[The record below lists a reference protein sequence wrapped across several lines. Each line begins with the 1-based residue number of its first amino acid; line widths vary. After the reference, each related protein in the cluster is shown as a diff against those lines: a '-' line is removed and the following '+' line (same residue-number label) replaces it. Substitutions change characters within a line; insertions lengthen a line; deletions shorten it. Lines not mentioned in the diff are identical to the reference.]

1 MGKRLTACLLALC
14 LAASL
19 LCSVSAQEPE
29 ISVEIDQ
36 TGQDSAAAIIT
47 LGSEVYTSILV
58 KVPGEPWYDF
68 TWVLEDAKSI
78 TLPVYEN
85 GTVQV
90 QATRANGT
98 KATASATV
106 DCLPESEPLDCPV
119 ESEPEPEPEKEPE
132 PQPAPQTQPT
142 TTTPVTTTPKPEAS
156 QNELGAESKPETGL
170 ESKAETPEPGS
181 GFTGEGNAITRD
193 LLYDKATNKQ
203 FVTLETKDGTV
214 FYLVIDY
221 DSPINEEEE
230 QYQTYFLNLVDA
242 ADLPA
247 LVGEEEP
254 EPEEAP
260 PLCSC
265 RDRCQVGKIDTTCPV
280 CTADLAACLGEEPE
294 PEPEQEPEPEPEV
307 QQPVEE
313 PEDNSSSAVTAV
325 ILLLVIL
332 AGGAVFVMKLL
343 RRKEKTPSR
352 PPEDDDEDYV
362 VENVENT
369 EEE

>member
-1 MGKRLTACLLALC
+1 MGKRLTVLATVLLLVWSMT
-14 LAASL
+14 AA
-19 LCSVSAQEPE
+19 AFAKEPE

-36 TGQDSAAAIIT
+36 TGQNSAAAVIT

-58 KVPGEPWYDF
+58 KVPGEPWHDF
-68 TWVLEDAKSI
+68 TWTLEDAKSM

-90 QATRANGT
+90 QATRENGT
-98 KATASATV
+98 KATASVNV
-106 DCLPESEPLDCPV
+106 DCLPEPEPLDCPV

-132 PQPAPQTQPT
+132 QQPTPQKQPT
-142 TTTPVTTTPKPEAS
+142 TTTPVTTTPKPET
-156 QNELGAESKPETGL
+156 ETESKPEEEETN
-170 ESKAETPEPGS
+170 ETPEPGS
-181 GFTGEGNAITRD
+181 GFTGEGNAVTRD

-221 DSPINEEEE
+221 DSPVNEEEE

-242 ADLPA
+242 ADLAA
-247 LVGEEEP
+247 LVGEEEA

-280 CTADLAACLGEEPE
+280 CTADLTACLGEEPE
-294 PEPEQEPEPEPEV
+294 LEPEPEPEPEPEV

-313 PEDNSSSAVTAV
+313 PEEGSSSAVAAV

-332 AGGAVFVMKLL
+332 AGGAAFVVKLL
-343 RRKEKTPSR
+343 RRKGKAPSR
-352 PPEDDDEDYV
+352 PPEDDDEAYV

-369 EEE
+369 EEEQ

>member
-19 LCSVSAQEPE
+19 LCSVSAKEPE

-36 TGQDSAAAIIT
+36 TGQDSAAAVIT
-47 LGSEVYTSILV
+47 MGSEVYTSILV

-68 TWVLEDAKSI
+68 TWVLEDAKSM

-90 QATRANGT
+90 QATRENGT
-98 KATASATV
+98 NATASATV
-106 DCLPESEPLDCPV
+106 DCLPEPEPLDCPV
-119 ESEPEPEPEKEPE
+119 ESEPEPEPGKEPE
-132 PQPAPQTQPT
+132 QQPIPQKQPT
-142 TTTPVTTTPKPEAS
+142 TTTPVTTTPKPEA
-156 QNELGAESKPETGL
+156 EADPE
-170 ESKAETPEPGS
+170 EEAAETPEPGT
-181 GFTGEGNAITRD
+181 GFTSEGNAVTRD

-203 FVTLETKDGTV
+203 FVTLQTKDGTV

-221 DSPINEEEE
+221 DSPVNEEEE

-242 ADLPA
+242 VDLAA
-247 LVGEEEP
+247 LVGEEET
-254 EPEEAP
+254 EPEAEAP

-265 RDRCQVGKIDTTCPV
+265 RERCQVGKIDTTCPV
-280 CTADLAACLGEEPE
+280 CTADLTACLGEEPE
-294 PEPEQEPEPEPEV
+294 EPEPEPEPEV
-307 QQPVEE
+307 QQPVKE
-313 PEDNSSSAVTAV
+313 PEDDSSSAVAAV

-332 AGGAVFVMKLL
+332 AGGAVFVVKLL
-343 RRKEKTPSR
+343 RRKEKAPSR

-362 VENVENT
+362 VENVE
-369 EEE
+369 EEEP

>member
-19 LCSVSAQEPE
+19 LCSVSAKEPE

-36 TGQDSAAAIIT
+36 TGQDSAAAVIT

-68 TWVLEDAKSI
+68 TWALEDANSM
-78 TLPVYEN
+78 TLPVYAN

-90 QATRANGT
+90 QATRENGT
-98 KATASATV
+98 KATASVNV
-106 DCLPESEPLDCPV
+106 DCLPEPEPLDCPV
-119 ESEPEPEPEKEPE
+119 ESEPEPESEKEPE
-132 PQPAPQTQPT
+132 QQPIPQKQPT
-142 TTTPVTTTPKPEAS
+142 TTTPVTTTPKPEVET
-156 QNELGAESKPETGL
+156 NTEPELEQDV
-170 ESKAETPEPGS
+170 ETPEPGT
-181 GFTGEGNAITRD
+181 GFTSEGNAVTRD

-221 DSPINEEEE
+221 DSPVNEEEE

-242 ADLPA
+242 ADLAA
-247 LVGEEEP
+247 LVGEEEA
-254 EPEEAP
+254 EPEEQAP

-280 CTADLAACLGEEPE
+280 CTADLTACLGEEPE
-294 PEPEQEPEPEPEV
+294 PEAPEELENPQPEPEV
-307 QQPVEE
+307 EK
-313 PEDNSSSAVTAV
+313 PEDNFSSAVAAV

-332 AGGAVFVMKLL
+332 AGGAVFVVKLL
-343 RRKEKTPSR
+343 RRKEKAPSR
-352 PPEDDDEDYV
+352 PPEDDDEAYV
-362 VENVENT
+362 VEDV
-369 EEE
+369 EEEEP

>member
-1 MGKRLTACLLALC
+1 MGKRLTVLATALLLVWSMT
-14 LAASL
+14 AA
-19 LCSVSAQEPE
+19 AFAKEPE

-36 TGQDSAAAIIT
+36 TRQDSAAAVIT
-47 LGSEVYTSILV
+47 MGGEVYTSILV
-58 KVPGEPWYDF
+58 KVPGEPWHDF
-68 TWVLEDAKSI
+68 TWTLEDAKSM

-90 QATRANGT
+90 QATRENGT

-119 ESEPEPEPEKEPE
+119 ESEPEKEPE
-132 PQPAPQTQPT
+132 QQPTSQKQPT
-142 TTTPVTTTPKPEAS
+142 TTTPVMTTPKPETQAD
-156 QNELGAESKPETGL
+156 PEK
-170 ESKAETPEPGS
+170 EEEAETPEPGT
-181 GFTGEGNAITRD
+181 GFTSDGNAVTRD

-242 ADLPA
+242 ADLA
-247 LVGEEEP
+247 VLVGEEEA
-254 EPEEAP
+254 EPEEEAP
-260 PLCSC
+260 LLCSC
-265 RDRCQVGKIDTTCPV
+265 RERCQVGKIDTTCPV
-280 CTADLAACLGEEPE
+280 CTADLTACLGEEPE
-294 PEPEQEPEPEPEV
+294 PEPEPEPEV

-313 PEDNSSSAVTAV
+313 PEEDSSSAVAAV
-325 ILLLVIL
+325 ILLLVVL
-332 AGGAVFVMKLL
+332 AGGAVFVVKLL
-343 RRKEKTPSR
+343 RRKEKAPSR

-362 VENVENT
+362 VENVE
-369 EEE
+369 EEEP

>member
-1 MGKRLTACLLALC
+1 MGKRLTVLATVLLLVWSMT
-14 LAASL
+14 AA
-19 LCSVSAQEPE
+19 AFAKEPE

-36 TGQDSAAAIIT
+36 TGRDSAVAVVT

-68 TWVLEDAKSI
+68 TWTLEDAKSM
-78 TLPVYEN
+78 TLPVCEN
-85 GTVQV
+85 GSVQV
-90 QATRANGT
+90 QATRENGT

-106 DCLPESEPLDCPV
+106 DCLSEPEPLDCPV
-119 ESEPEPEPEKEPE
+119 ESKPEPEPGKEPE
-132 PQPAPQTQPT
+132 QQTAPQKQPT
-142 TTTPVTTTPKPEAS
+142 TTTPVTTTPKPEAEGEPEE
-156 QNELGAESKPETGL
+156 NETV
-170 ESKAETPEPGS
+170 ETPEPGS
-181 GFTGEGNAITRD
+181 GFTGEGNAVTRD

-221 DSPINEEEE
+221 DSPVNEEEE

-242 ADLPA
+242 ADLAA
-247 LVGEEEP
+247 LVGEEDA

-265 RDRCQVGKIDTTCPV
+265 RERCQVGKIDTTCPV
-280 CTADLAACLGEEPE
+280 CTADLTACLGEEPE
-294 PEPEQEPEPEPEV
+294 PEAPEELEEPQPAPEA
-307 QQPVEE
+307 EE
-313 PEDNSSSAVTAV
+313 PEDDSSSTVAAV

-332 AGGAVFVMKLL
+332 AGGAVFVVKLL

>member
-19 LCSVSAQEPE
+19 LCSVSAKEPE

-36 TGQDSAAAIIT
+36 TGQDSAAAVIT

-78 TLPVYEN
+78 TLPIYEN
-85 GTVQV
+85 GSVQV
-90 QATRANGT
+90 QATRENGT
-98 KATASATV
+98 KATASVNV
-106 DCLPESEPLDCPV
+106 DCLPEPEPLDCPV

-132 PQPAPQTQPT
+132 QQPAPQKQP
-142 TTTPVTTTPKPEAS
+142 TTTPVTTTPKPEA
-156 QNELGAESKPETGL
+156 EADPE
-170 ESKAETPEPGS
+170 EEEEAETPEPGT
-181 GFTGEGNAITRD
+181 GFTSEGNAVTRD
-193 LLYDKATNKQ
+193 ILYDKATNKQ

-221 DSPINEEEE
+221 DSPVNEEEE

-242 ADLPA
+242 ADLAA
-247 LVGEEEP
+247 LVGEEET
-254 EPEEAP
+254 ESEAEAP

-265 RDRCQVGKIDTTCPV
+265 RERCQVGKIDTTCPV
-280 CTADLAACLGEEPE
+280 CTADLTACLGEEPE
-294 PEPEQEPEPEPEV
+294 PEAPEELEEPQPAPEA
-307 QQPVEE
+307 EE
-313 PEDNSSSAVTAV
+313 PEDDSSSAVAAV
-325 ILLLVIL
+325 ILLLVVL
-332 AGGAVFVMKLL
+332 AGGVAFVVKMLH
-343 RRKEKTPSR
+343 RKGKAPSR
-352 PPEDDDEDYV
+352 PPEDDDEAYV

-369 EEE
+369 EEEQ

>member
-1 MGKRLTACLLALC
+1 MGKRLTVLAIALLLVWSMT
-14 LAASL
+14 AA
-19 LCSVSAQEPE
+19 AFAKEPE

-36 TGQDSAAAIIT
+36 TGQDSATASIT

-68 TWVLEDAKSI
+68 TWTLENAKSM
-78 TLPVYEN
+78 TLPVCEN

-90 QATRANGT
+90 QATRENGT

-106 DCLPESEPLDCPV
+106 DCLSEPEPLDCSV
-119 ESEPEPEPEKEPE
+119 ESEPEPETQK
-132 PQPAPQTQPT
+132 QPT
-142 TTTPVTTTPKPEAS
+142 TTPPVTTVPKPET
-156 QNELGAESKPETGL
+156 ETESKLEEEETN
-170 ESKAETPEPGS
+170 ETSEPGS
-181 GFTGEGNAITRD
+181 GFTGEGNAVTRD

-221 DSPINEEEE
+221 DSPVNEEEE

-242 ADLPA
+242 ADLAA
-247 LVGEEEP
+247 LVGEEEA

-265 RDRCQVGKIDTTCPV
+265 RERCQVGKIDTTCPV
-280 CTADLAACLGEEPE
+280 CTADLTACLGEEPE
-294 PEPEQEPEPEPEV
+294 PETPEELENPQPEPE
-307 QQPVEE
+307 VEE
-313 PEDNSSSAVTAV
+313 PEDDSSSAVAAV

-332 AGGAVFVMKLL
+332 AGGAVFVVKLL
-343 RRKEKTPSR
+343 RRKDKAPSH
-352 PPEDDDEDYV
+352 PPEDDDEAYV
-362 VENVENT
+362 VENVE
-369 EEE
+369 EEEP

>member
-1 MGKRLTACLLALC
+1 MGKRLTVCLLALC

-19 LCSVSAQEPE
+19 LCSVSAKEPE

-36 TGQDSAAAIIT
+36 AGQDSAVAVIT

-68 TWVLEDAKSI
+68 TWALEDAKSI

-85 GTVQV
+85 GSVQV
-90 QATRANGT
+90 QATRENGT

-106 DCLPESEPLDCPV
+106 DCLPEPEPLDCPV
-119 ESEPEPEPEKEPE
+119 ESEPEKEPE
-132 PQPAPQTQPT
+132 QQSTPQKQPT
-142 TTTPVTTTPKPEAS
+142 TTPPVTTTPKLEAEADPE
-156 QNELGAESKPETGL
+156 EEEEAEI
-170 ESKAETPEPGS
+170 PEPGT
-181 GFTGEGNAITRD
+181 GFSGEGNAVTRD

-221 DSPINEEEE
+221 DSPVNEEEE

-242 ADLPA
+242 ADLAA
-247 LVGEEEP
+247 LVGEEEA

-265 RDRCQVGKIDTTCPV
+265 RERCQVGKIDTTCPV
-280 CTADLAACLGEEPE
+280 CTADLTACLGEEPE
-294 PEPEQEPEPEPEV
+294 ELKPELESEPEPEV

-313 PEDNSSSAVTAV
+313 AEEPKDDSSSAVAAA
-325 ILLLVIL
+325 ILLLVVL
-332 AGGAVFVMKLL
+332 AGGAVFVVKLL

-352 PPEDDDEDYV
+352 PSEDDDEDYV
-362 VENVENT
+362 VENVE
-369 EEE
+369 EEEP

>member
-19 LCSVSAQEPE
+19 LCSVSAKELE

-36 TGQDSAAAIIT
+36 TGRDSAVAVIT
-47 LGSEVYTSILV
+47 LGSEAYTSILV

-68 TWVLEDAKSI
+68 TWALEDTASL

-85 GTVQV
+85 GSVQV
-90 QATRANGT
+90 QATRENGT
-98 KATASATV
+98 KATASVNV
-106 DCLPESEPLDCPV
+106 DCLPEPEPLDCPV
-119 ESEPEPEPEKEPE
+119 ESEPEPEPGKEPE
-132 PQPAPQTQPT
+132 QQTAPQKQPT

-156 QNELGAESKPETGL
+156 QNELGAESKPETAL
-170 ESKAETPEPGS
+170 ESEAETPEPGT
-181 GFTGEGNAITRD
+181 GFTSEGNVVTRD

-221 DSPINEEEE
+221 DSPVNEEEE

-242 ADLPA
+242 ADLAA
-247 LVGEEEP
+247 LVGEEDAEP
-254 EPEEAP
+254 EAEAP

-265 RDRCQVGKIDTTCPV
+265 RERCQVGKIDTTCPV
-280 CTADLAACLGEEPE
+280 CTADLTACLGEEPE
-294 PEPEQEPEPEPEV
+294 PEAPEELEDP
-307 QQPVEE
+307 QPAPDAEE
-313 PEDNSSSAVTAV
+313 PEEDSSSAVAAV

-332 AGGAVFVMKLL
+332 VGGAVFVVKLL

-362 VENVENT
+362 VENVE
-369 EEE
+369 EEEP

>member
-19 LCSVSAQEPE
+19 LCSVSAKEPE

-36 TGQDSAAAIIT
+36 TGRASAAAIIT

-68 TWVLEDAKSI
+68 TWALEDAKSM

-90 QATRANGT
+90 QATRENGT

-106 DCLPESEPLDCPV
+106 DCLSEPEPLDCPV
-119 ESEPEPEPEKEPE
+119 ESEPEPEPGKEPE
-132 PQPAPQTQPT
+132 QQPIPQKQPT
-142 TTTPVTTTPKPEAS
+142 TTTPVTTTPKLETEGELEE
-156 QNELGAESKPETGL
+156 NETV
-170 ESKAETPEPGS
+170 ETPEPGS
-181 GFTGEGNAITRD
+181 GFTGEGNAVTRD

-242 ADLPA
+242 ADLAA
-247 LVGEEEP
+247 LVGEEDAEP
-254 EPEEAP
+254 EEEAP

-280 CTADLAACLGEEPE
+280 CTEDLTACLGEEPE
-294 PEPEQEPEPEPEV
+294 PEAPEELENPQPEPEA
-307 QQPVEE
+307 EE
-313 PEDNSSSAVTAV
+313 PEDDSSSAVAAV

-332 AGGAVFVMKLL
+332 AGGAVFVVKLL

-352 PPEDDDEDYV
+352 PPEDDDEDYM
-362 VENVENT
+362 VENVE
-369 EEE
+369 EEEP

>member
-1 MGKRLTACLLALC
+1 MGKRLTVLAIVLLLVWSMT
-14 LAASL
+14 AA
-19 LCSVSAQEPE
+19 AFAKEPE

-36 TGQDSAAAIIT
+36 TGQDSAVAVVT

-68 TWVLEDAKSI
+68 TWALEDAKSM

-85 GTVQV
+85 GSVQV
-90 QATRANGT
+90 QATRENGT

-106 DCLPESEPLDCPV
+106 DCLPEPEPLDCPV
-119 ESEPEPEPEKEPE
+119 EPEPEKEPE
-132 PQPAPQTQPT
+132 PQTTPQKQPT
-142 TTTPVTTTPKPEAS
+142 TTTPVTTTPKPQAEAD
-156 QNELGAESKPETGL
+156 PE
-170 ESKAETPEPGS
+170 EEEEAETPESGT
-181 GFTGEGNAITRD
+181 GFTSEGNAITRD

-221 DSPINEEEE
+221 DSPVNEEEE

-242 ADLPA
+242 ADLAA
-247 LVGEEEP
+247 LVGEEEA
-254 EPEEAP
+254 EPEEQAP

-265 RDRCQVGKIDTTCPV
+265 REHCQVGKIDTTCPV
-280 CTADLAACLGEEPE
+280 CTADLTACLGEEPE
-294 PEPEQEPEPEPEV
+294 VPEPEPEPEPEV

-313 PEDNSSSAVTAV
+313 PEEDSSSAVAAV
-325 ILLLVIL
+325 ILLLVVL
-332 AGGAVFVMKLL
+332 AGGAVFVVKLL
-343 RRKEKTPSR
+343 RRKGKAPSR
-352 PPEDDDEDYV
+352 PPEDDDEAYV

-369 EEE
+369 EEEQ

>member
-1 MGKRLTACLLALC
+1 MGKRLTVLATALLLVWSMT
-14 LAASL
+14 AA
-19 LCSVSAQEPE
+19 AFAKEPE

-36 TGQDSAAAIIT
+36 TGKDSTAAVVT

-119 ESEPEPEPEKEPE
+119 EAEPEKEPE
-132 PQPAPQTQPT
+132 PQPTPQKQPT
-142 TTTPVTTTPKPEAS
+142 ATPPVTTVPRPEETQDKPKDEAT
-156 QNELGAESKPETGL
+156 PETGT
-170 ESKAETPEPGS
+170 ESKTETPEPGS
-181 GFTGEGNAITRD
+181 GFTGEGNAVTRD

-221 DSPINEEEE
+221 DSPVNEEEE

-242 ADLPA
+242 ADLAA
-247 LVGEEEP
+247 LVGEEEAEP
-254 EPEEAP
+254 EEEAP

-265 RDRCQVGKIDTTCPV
+265 REHCQVGKIDTTCPV
-280 CTADLAACLGEEPE
+280 CTADLTACLGEEPE
-294 PEPEQEPEPEPEV
+294 EPEPEPEPEV
-307 QQPVEE
+307 QQPEEE
-313 PEDNSSSAVTAV
+313 PKEGSSSAVAAV

-332 AGGAVFVMKLL
+332 AGGAVFVVKLL

-362 VENVENT
+362 VENVE
-369 EEE
+369 EEEP

>member
-1 MGKRLTACLLALC
+1 MGKRLTVLATVLLLVWSMT
-14 LAASL
+14 AA
-19 LCSVSAQEPE
+19 AFAKEPE

-36 TGQDSAAAIIT
+36 TGQDSAAAVIT

-68 TWVLEDAKSI
+68 TWALEDAKSI

-85 GTVQV
+85 GSVQV
-90 QATRANGT
+90 QATRENGT

-106 DCLPESEPLDCPV
+106 DCLPEPEPLDCPV
-119 ESEPEPEPEKEPE
+119 EPEPEKEPE
-132 PQPAPQTQPT
+132 PQTTPQKQPT

-170 ESKAETPEPGS
+170 ESDAETPEPGT
-181 GFTGEGNAITRD
+181 GFTADGNAITRD

-221 DSPINEEEE
+221 DSPVNEEEE

-242 ADLPA
+242 ADLA
-247 LVGEEEP
+247 TLVGEEDAEP
-254 EPEEAP
+254 EEEAP

-280 CTADLAACLGEEPE
+280 CTADLTACLGEEPE
-294 PEPEQEPEPEPEV
+294 PEAPEELEDPQPAPEA
-307 QQPVEE
+307 EE
-313 PEDNSSSAVTAV
+313 PEDDSSSAVAAV

-332 AGGAVFVMKLL
+332 AGGAVFVVKLL
-343 RRKEKTPSR
+343 RCKEKTPSR

-362 VENVENT
+362 VENVE
-369 EEE
+369 EEGP

>member
-1 MGKRLTACLLALC
+1 MGKRLTVLATALLLVWSMT
-14 LAASL
+14 AA
-19 LCSVSAQEPE
+19 AFAKEPE

-36 TGQDSAAAIIT
+36 TGQNSAAAVIT

-68 TWVLEDAKSI
+68 TWALEDANSM
-78 TLPVYEN
+78 TLPVYAN

-90 QATRANGT
+90 QATRENGT

-106 DCLPESEPLDCPV
+106 DCLPEPEPLDCPV
-119 ESEPEPEPEKEPE
+119 EAEPEPEKEPE
-132 PQPAPQTQPT
+132 QQTTPQKQPT
-142 TTTPVTTTPKPEAS
+142 TTTPVTTTPKPET
-156 QNELGAESKPETGL
+156 QAEPE
-170 ESKAETPEPGS
+170 EEEEAETPEPGS
-181 GFTGEGNAITRD
+181 GFTADGNAITRD

-242 ADLPA
+242 ADLAA
-247 LVGEEEP
+247 LVGEEEA
-254 EPEEAP
+254 EPEVAP

-265 RDRCQVGKIDTTCPV
+265 RERCQVGKIDTTCPV
-280 CTADLAACLGEEPE
+280 CTADLTACLGEEPE
-294 PEPEQEPEPEPEV
+294 EPELEPEPEPEV
-307 QQPVEE
+307 QQPVEM
-313 PEDNSSSAVTAV
+313 PEDDSSSAVAAV

-332 AGGAVFVMKLL
+332 AGGAVFVVKLL
-343 RRKEKTPSR
+343 RRKDKAPSR
-352 PPEDDDEDYV
+352 PPEDDDEAYM
-362 VENVENT
+362 VENVE
-369 EEE
+369 EEEP

>member
-1 MGKRLTACLLALC
+1 MGKRLTVLATVLLLVWSIT
-14 LAASL
+14 AAAFAKEL
-19 LCSVSAQEPE
+19 EV
-29 ISVEIDQ
+29 SVEIDQ
-36 TGQDSAAAIIT
+36 TGWDSAAAVIT

-68 TWVLEDAKSI
+68 TWALEDAKSI

-90 QATRANGT
+90 QATRENGT

-106 DCLPESEPLDCPV
+106 DCLPEPEPLDCPV

-132 PQPAPQTQPT
+132 PQPAPQKQPT
-142 TTTPVTTTPKPEAS
+142 TTTPVTTVPRLEESQDKPK
-156 QNELGAESKPETGL
+156 NETTPETGT
-170 ESKAETPEPGS
+170 ESKTETPEPGT
-181 GFTGEGNAITRD
+181 GFTSEGNAVTRD

-221 DSPINEEEE
+221 DSPANEEEE

-242 ADLPA
+242 ADLA
-247 LVGEEEP
+247 VLVGEEEAEP
-254 EPEEAP
+254 EEEAP

-280 CTADLAACLGEEPE
+280 CTADLTACLGEEPE
-294 PEPEQEPEPEPEV
+294 PEAPEELENPQPEPEV
-307 QQPVEE
+307 EK
-313 PEDNSSSAVTAV
+313 PEDNFSSAVAAV

-332 AGGAVFVMKLL
+332 AGGAVFVVKLL
-343 RRKEKTPSR
+343 RRKEKAPSR
-352 PPEDDDEDYV
+352 PPEDDDEAYV
-362 VENVENT
+362 VENVE
-369 EEE
+369 EEEP

>member
-1 MGKRLTACLLALC
+1 MGKRLTVLATVLLLVWSMT
-14 LAASL
+14 AA
-19 LCSVSAQEPE
+19 AFAKEPE

-36 TGQDSAAAIIT
+36 TGQDSAAAVIT

-68 TWVLEDAKSI
+68 TWALEDANSM
-78 TLPVYEN
+78 TLPVYAN

-90 QATRANGT
+90 QATRENGT

-106 DCLPESEPLDCPV
+106 DCLPEPEPLDCPV

-132 PQPAPQTQPT
+132 QQPTPQKQPT
-142 TTTPVTTTPKPEAS
+142 TTTPVTTTPKPET
-156 QNELGAESKPETGL
+156 ETESKPEEEETN
-170 ESKAETPEPGS
+170 ETPEPGS
-181 GFTGEGNAITRD
+181 GFTGEGNAVTRD

-221 DSPINEEEE
+221 DSPVNEEEE

-242 ADLPA
+242 ADLEA
-247 LVGEEEP
+247 LVPEEA

-265 RDRCQVGKIDTTCPV
+265 REHCQVGKIDTTCPV
-280 CTADLAACLGEEPE
+280 CTADLTACLGEEPE
-294 PEPEQEPEPEPEV
+294 PEPEPEPEV
-307 QQPVEE
+307 QQPAEE
-313 PEDNSSSAVTAV
+313 PEEGSSSAVAAV

-332 AGGAVFVMKLL
+332 AGGAVFVVKLL
-343 RRKEKTPSR
+343 RRKGKAPSR
-352 PPEDDDEDYV
+352 PPEDDDEAYV

-369 EEE
+369 EEEQ

>member
-19 LCSVSAQEPE
+19 LCSVSAKEPE

-36 TGQDSAAAIIT
+36 TGQDSAAAVIT
-47 LGSEVYTSILV
+47 MGSEVYTSILV

-68 TWVLEDAKSI
+68 TWALEDAKSI

-85 GTVQV
+85 GSVQV
-90 QATRANGT
+90 QATRENGT
-98 KATASATV
+98 KATASVNV
-106 DCLPESEPLDCPV
+106 DCLPEPEPLDCPV
-119 ESEPEPEPEKEPE
+119 ESEPEPEKEPE
-132 PQPAPQTQPT
+132 QQPT
-142 TTTPVTTTPKPEAS
+142 PQRQPTTTPVTTTPKLETEGEPE
-156 QNELGAESKPETGL
+156 EKETV
-170 ESKAETPEPGS
+170 ETPEPGT
-181 GFTGEGNAITRD
+181 GFTADGNAVTRD

-221 DSPINEEEE
+221 DSPVNEEEE

-242 ADLPA
+242 ADLA
-247 LVGEEEP
+247 AMVGEEETEP
-254 EPEEAP
+254 EEEAP

-265 RDRCQVGKIDTTCPV
+265 RERCQVGKIDTTCPV
-280 CTADLAACLGEEPE
+280 CAADLTACLGEEPE
-294 PEPEQEPEPEPEV
+294 EPEPEPEV

-313 PEDNSSSAVTAV
+313 PEDDSSSAVAAV

-332 AGGAVFVMKLL
+332 AGGAVFVVKLL
-343 RRKEKTPSR
+343 RRKDKAPSR

-362 VENVENT
+362 VENVE
-369 EEE
+369 EEEP